1 LELVILTIGIVS
13 TMIKRILAG
22 MFLMTVALS
31 AVASV
36 SNDSIRIKQLC
47 RLAGV
52 RDNSLVG
59 YGLVTGLAGTGDT
72 ARTAATF
79 QSLSNVLEK
88 FGVIVAPKDIR
99 GRNVAAVMIVATLPP
114 FARSG
119 DKLDVNITS
128 MGDARSLVGGT
139 LLRTHLKGP
148 DGKIYALAQGPVS
161 VGGFSY
167 DLNGNVIQK
176 NHPTAAYISGGAL
189 VEKTVE
195 TELVDS
201 QNDVEYVLFDP
212 DFTTANR
219 IANSINKGFTVLLA
233 KAIDAGR
240 VIIKVPTE
248 YRDNVVSFITQLE
261 NITVIPDRIARV
273 VVNERT
279 GTVVAGGDVTVSDVS
294 ITHGDLKLII
304 NTEYDVSQPR
314 FLYRPG
320 ENIQTQVV
328 PKTTIEANESQSM
341 TLNIS
346 GSTTVADLV
355 AALNKVKAT
364 SRDVIT
370 ILQTIKRAG
379 GLHAELIIQ

>member
-1 LELVILTIGIVS
+1 
-13 TMIKRILAG
+13 MIKRILAG